1 MTVGSDSELRIMWC
15 VVGLRAVV
23 SLNGTSER
31 APTHPIF
38 HS

>member
-1 MTVGSDSELRIMWC
+1 MTVGSDSELTVMWC
-15 VVGLRAVV
+15 VVGLRGVL
-23 SLNGTSER
+23 SLPGTSQQ